1 MDPMSYPH
9 LHWRALSTSINS
21 MPSVPT
27 LLQQLLFRTRNPQ
40 ASATIEVDQ
49 LTGGKYILP
58 FVAPGG
64 PGVVVSKTGRSTNE
78 VKAPMIRVKQPFT
91 ARELLLERGIGQA
104 QFVTSGGDVQTARE
118 AKLAREQKYLKDRA
132 ERTIEFMAA
141 QAITT
146 GQVSATAGQEGNQV
160 SFTVD
165 FGVPDDHKPTAL
177 AGNYVWGGSSA
188 DVPGNIQTWADLV
201 SNNGTGAPD
210 TMILGT
216 DAANKFLADTKVLA
230 ELDNR
235 NLGVGSF
242 QVMVGNAYIG
252 RYKGLD
258 VYRYPFQYQT
268 KAGVKTKLVGSK
280 LCVLV
285 NSQAR
290 FSVEFGMIEDLDA
303 EASVVA
309 EYFSK
314 SWLTKDPS
322 QLWLLAET
330 HPLPV
335 IWEPANIVIAQVLA

>member
-27 LLQQLLFRTRNPQ
+27 LLQQLLFKTRNPQ
-40 ASATIEVDQ
+40 ASVTIEIDE

-64 PGVVVSKTGRSTNE
+64 PGVVVSRTGRGTKSVT
-78 VKAPMIRVKQPFT
+78 APMIRVKLPFT
-91 ARELLLERGIGQA
+91 ARELLLERGIGQT
-104 QFVTSGGDVQTARE
+104 QFVSGAGDVQAARE
-118 AKLAREQKYLKDRA
+118 AKVAREQKYFKDRA
-132 ERTIEFMAA
+132 ERTIEFMCA

-165 FGVPDDHKPTAL
+165 YGIPDNHKPTAL
-177 AGNYVWGGSSA
+177 AGDNQWGGSTA
-188 DVPGNIQTWADLV
+188 DVPGNIQTWADLI
-201 SNNGTGAPD
+201 NNDGTGAAD
-210 TMILGT
+210 TMILGS
-216 DAANKFLADTKVLA
+216 DAAAKFLADEKVLK

-235 NLGVGSF
+235 NLNVGSF
-242 QVMVGNAYIG
+242 NIGVGNAYIG
-252 RYKGLD
+252 RYKQMD
-258 VYRYPFQYQT
+258 VYRYPFKYET
-268 KAGVKTKLVGSK
+268 KAGNKTNLVGSK
-280 LCVLV
+280 LCVLA

-290 FSVEFGMIEDLDA
+290 FSVEFGMIEDLHA
-303 EASVVA
+303 GNVVA

-314 SWLTKDPS
+314 SWLEQDPS
-322 QLWLLAET
+322 RLFLLAET

-335 IWEPANIVIAQVLA
+335 IWQPANIVIAQVLA